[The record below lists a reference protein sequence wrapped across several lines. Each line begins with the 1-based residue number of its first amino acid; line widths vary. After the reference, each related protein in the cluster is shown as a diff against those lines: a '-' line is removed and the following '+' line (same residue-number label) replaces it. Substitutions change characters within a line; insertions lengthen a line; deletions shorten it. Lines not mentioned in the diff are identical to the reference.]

1 MTFADLFSGI
11 GGFRLALESLGLTCV
26 LSCENDRYAKE
37 TYDHNFPRTP
47 EHVHVDDI
55 KELAV
60 QSDLPSVDIV
70 TAGFPCQPF
79 SGSGLRKGTA
89 DEKGMLFWDMVEA
102 IKAMRP
108 QAFILENV
116 PGLLYLDGGAVY
128 QSMMDTLIKD
138 LGYSVH
144 MEIMTSRPFVPQN
157 RRRIFFVGFQTFR
170 MFAFPIC
177 HSTNKWPTIG
187 DIIETQS
194 DKELMLTSSQWESAK
209 KNKADFLEKHGT
221 PYSSF
226 FMQVYNA
233 EDCARTLTTNTRNSR
248 KVLYAEPGWERPR
261 FFSVREVARMMGFPD
276 SFEFPVSESQAY
288 KQLGNA
294 VVPAV
299 IELLAKQV
307 INHL

>member
-26 LSCENDRYAKE
+26 LSCENDKYSNQ
-37 TYDHNFPRTP
+37 TYEANFPRTP

-55 KELAV
+55 KELAG
-60 QSDLPSVDIV
+60 QPDLPHVDIV

-79 SGSGLRKGTA
+79 SGSGLRKGTS
-89 DEKGMLFWDMVEA
+89 DEKGMLFWDMAEA
-102 IKAMRP
+102 INTMRP
-108 QAFILENV
+108 KAFILENV
-116 PGLLYLDGGAVY
+116 PGLLSLNRGAVY
-128 QSMMDTLIKD
+128 QSMMDTLTNE
-138 LGYSVH
+138 LGYFVH
-144 MEIMTSRPFVPQN
+144 MEIMNSRPFVPQK
-157 RRRIFFVGFQTFR
+157 RRRMFFVGFQTFK

-177 HSTNKWPTIG
+177 NSTHKPPILG
-187 DIIETQS
+187 DIIEPQT

-209 KNKADFLEKHGT
+209 KNKANFLEKHGT

-233 EDCARTLTTNTRNSR
+233 EDCSRTLTTNTRNSR

-261 FFSVREVARMMGFPD
+261 FFSVREIARMMGFPD
-276 SFEFPVSESQAY
+276 SFEFPVSDTQAY

-299 IELLAKQV
+299 VELLAKQV
-307 INHL
+307 IKHL